1 MPPRINDVVFAGY
14 DDDYIYAKVDEK
26 RAEIE
31 AGSCKLGNFRSC
43 IMCSLDPALS
53 DDADVLQLELARMEA
68 ATKAVLAA
76 EDIVTGHYRRFL
88 DALT

>member
-1 MPPRINDVVFAGY
+1 
-14 DDDYIYAKVDEK
+14 
-26 RAEIE
+26 
-31 AGSCKLGNFRSC
+31 
-43 IMCSLDPALS
+43 MCSLDPALS
-53 DDADVLQLELARMEA
+53 DHADVLQLELARMEA